1 MHFTRL
7 EPLLVLNCQLKKKKK
22 HTFSLTFHLIAF
34 GSEKYEWGDKNIT
47 SSVV

>member
-7 EPLLVLNCQLKKKKK
+7 EPQLVLNCQFKKKN
-22 HTFSLTFHLIAF
+22 TFSLTFHLIAF